1 MLTPTK
7 KQLTKIG
14 FKRELIFSRV
24 VYRLNGKCNDSIYY
38 NYSLESTMYK
48 WYYQTN
54 IGEATNSV
62 HLSMDSFPELYAI
75 LRAFRFE
82 YEFSVI

>member
-1 MLTPTK
+1 MLEPTK
-7 KQLTKIG
+7 KQLSRIG

-38 NYSLESTMYK
+38 NYSLESNRYK
-48 WYYQTN
+48 WYYKTN
-54 IGEATNSV
+54 IGEVANSV
-62 HLSMDSFPELYAI
+62 HLSIDSFSELYAI
-75 LRAFRFE
+75 LNIFKFE